1 MIKPPK
7 LESYSV
13 APAPAPQEDAPGLT
27 AAGAH
32 PARFVIIL
40 HGQNFVER
48 AQMLVVKIGDLF
60 VSECSISPDQKSI
73 TCYLDELPEEGS
85 VIRVGYSPDE
95 MVELPEP
102 FSRTKLENG
111 ETAPEV

>member
-1 MIKPPK
+1 MIKRPT
-7 LESYSV
+7 LESYSI
-13 APAPAPQEDAPGLT
+13 AMGPQTKAVRSLT
-27 AAGAH
+27 AAETG
-32 PARFVIIL
+32 PARFEITL
-40 HGQNFVER
+40 HGENFVER
-48 AQMLVVKIGDLF
+48 AQMLAVWIGDLF
-60 VSECSISPDQKSI
+60 VNECSISPDQKSI

-111 ETAPEV
+111 ETTPEV

>member
-1 MIKPPK
+1 MIKRPK

-13 APAPAPQEDAPGLT
+13 TAAPQTDEAARLT
-27 AAGAH
+27 AAETG
-32 PARFVIIL
+32 PARFQIIL
-40 HGQNFVER
+40 HGENFVER
-48 AQMLVVKIGDLF
+48 AQMLAVWIGDLY
-60 VSECSISPDQKSI
+60 VNECSISNDQKSI

-102 FSRTKLENG
+102 FSRAKLENS
-111 ETAPEV
+111 ETTPEV